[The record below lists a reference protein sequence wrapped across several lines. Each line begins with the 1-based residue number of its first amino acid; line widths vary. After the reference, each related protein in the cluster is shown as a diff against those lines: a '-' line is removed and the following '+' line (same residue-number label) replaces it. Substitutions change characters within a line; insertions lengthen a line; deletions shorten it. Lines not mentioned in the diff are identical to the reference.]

1 MDISNDSENLK
12 SHFDIRSNIIEGRL
26 DQLISSIQAGHPRLY
41 REPALLATLYQDQ
54 QEIKNISNK
63 SFPTGH
69 GHKRISNNSKH
80 RLCSC
85 HRYPQAT
92 PSYIWGISWS
102 QAIRHQPYCP
112 LSRYAQQRIDK
123 LGAKY
128 SFCTNALGFSVVATL
143 SMARGA
149 GFSISPHF
157 IIRAIVPDD
166 SPSFRLLDLNYK
178 DLVVSDDYLDRAKL
192 VLQELTTLFR
202 DGKAAP
208 TDVRADGS
216 TLLHIHKRETVVTGK
231 LVSPLLN
238 EGDLT
243 FVNSKPYTS
252 SDSPLC
258 GLPYCASPI
267 IKCGTARTILYY
279 ASFATENKKSSE
291 SNSPDDDLIVLV
303 KLFNNELA
311 LEHTGI
317 GSIGGNRSMIVHKA
331 LSRMSKEQLIG
342 NATAY
347 LCSGFELPEICRAI
361 WLRDEVELRESIEL
375 ATEYLNQAFENGE
388 TPLHLTVS
396 WPGGLA
402 ILLENKAA
410 VSKCNNYG
418 LTIMHAKSRM
428 RSRSST
434 GRQMGPNEVL
444 SELSFWGS
452 LDVQHIFISDP
463 VSRRQRL
470 LLLARD
476 ELPALKLQTLNLRE
490 DCVLDTQA
498 APVTSALLERR
509 EI

>member
-54 QEIKNISNK
+54 QEIKNIPNK

-102 QAIRHQPYCP
+102 QAIRPQSHCP
-112 LSRYAQQRIDK
+112 LSRYAQQRIDT

-243 FVNSKPYTS
+243 FVTSKPYTS

-267 IKCGTARTILYY
+267 IKCGTGVPFLIEISDILEL
-279 ASFATENKKSSE
+279 ASKSSE
-291 SNSPDDDLIVLV
+291 SNSPDDDLIEVLV

-375 ATEYLNQAFENGE
+375 APEYLNQAFENGE

-418 LTIMHAKSRM
+418 LTIMHAKSHYG
-428 RSRSST
+428 SPL
-434 GRQMGPNEVL
+434 GGKWDQNEVL

-452 LDVQHIFISDP
+452 LDVQHIFISDL

-490 DCVLDTQA
+490 DCVLDAQA